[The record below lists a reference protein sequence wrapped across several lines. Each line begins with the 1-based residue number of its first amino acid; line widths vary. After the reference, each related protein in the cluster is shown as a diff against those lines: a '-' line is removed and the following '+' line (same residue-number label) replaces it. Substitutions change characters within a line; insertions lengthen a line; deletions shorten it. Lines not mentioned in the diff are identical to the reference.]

1 MPFGYKPTI
10 EDRRHQKLFAKFVRI
25 ERTKQNISLNE
36 LAKLIGIDSSY
47 LSSIENAKRVPSE
60 IVIESI
66 CDALD
71 ITFDLSLDTENEC
84 KELVR
89 SCYNLLLNNDVAVE
103 GVYKQLKDNNRYY
116 SFAYPIILLA
126 DFLCDVLYK
135 RNAID
140 DNKLQ
145 GLKELEDLEDE
156 SFKVVV
162 TDFEIMAAYKNLNP
176 DQVSELY
183 LEKLKSFGRIDSSCL
198 LGDFPLGL
206 FYLHAATY
214 FSDHRKLLDA
224 TQVAKDAQTIF
235 QKHLYLKGMLAIKEL
250 NAKNYFELK
259 NYERAIEEYKELA
272 ANALVSSN
280 KQLVAMCYENIGSI
294 LYKSK
299 KYDEANHFF
308 NKALELDLN
317 CKHARYYL
325 VLSTYEMDEEKAL
338 KLINKY
344 ENFDNE
350 LSKSI
355 IRIIKSIIQD
365 DIDEIEKVYACI
377 TNDYSYASLVN
388 DIDLILFRFYSKKS
402 KYDIANIYATKLIN
416 SFID

>member
-10 EDRRHQKLFAKFVRI
+10 EDRRHQKLFAKFMRI

-71 ITFDLSLDTENEC
+71 ITFDFSLDTENEC

-89 SCYNLLLNNDVAVE
+89 SYYNLLLNNDVTAE

-116 SFAYPIILLA
+116 SFAYPIILLS
-126 DFLCDVLYK
+126 DFLYDALYK
-135 RNAID
+135 GDTID

-156 SFKVVV
+156 SFKIVV

-183 LEKLKSFGRIDSSCL
+183 LEKLKSCGGIDSSCL
-198 LGDFPLGL
+198 LGDVPLGL

-224 TQVAKDAQTIF
+224 MQVVKDAQAIF

-272 ANALVSSN
+272 ANSLVSSN

-299 KYDEANHFF
+299 NYNEANHFF

-317 CKHARYYL
+317 CKHSRYYL
-325 VLSTYEMDEEKAL
+325 VLSTYEIDEEKAL
-338 KLINKY
+338 KLINCY

-350 LSKSI
+350 LSKNVISI
-355 IRIIKSIIQD
+355 IKYILNNDINKIENSYKSLENTAYSRLII
-365 DIDEIEKVYACI
+365 
-377 TNDYSYASLVN
+377 N
-388 DIDLILFRFYSKKS
+388 DIDLILFRFYSNQGL
-402 KYDIANIYATKLIN
+402 YEIANAYATRLID
-416 SFID
+416 SALM